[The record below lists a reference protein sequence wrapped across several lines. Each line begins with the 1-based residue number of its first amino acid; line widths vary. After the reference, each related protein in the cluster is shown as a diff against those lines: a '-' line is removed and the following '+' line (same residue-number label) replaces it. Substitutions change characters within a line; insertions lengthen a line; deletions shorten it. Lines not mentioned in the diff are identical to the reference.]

1 MSEVAE
7 RRRIMSKNIIL
18 IDRQYGSGGREV
30 GKMLADK
37 LGIPFYDGQ
46 MLLMAADKY
55 GLNPGV
61 MKEYDEKNVKSMIY
75 MIAMYSDYGME
86 DTNKLLPQK
95 IYNAMAQT
103 IIKLAN
109 EGPCVI
115 MGRCADYILS
125 DRNDCLSIFIYASDM
140 SFRIHRAV
148 TVDNV
153 PEKEAAGYIKKRDKQ
168 RREYYNF
175 HTDGRW
181 GEAANYDLCLNTS
194 SLGYDTCVSLI
205 ESMCR

>member
-1 MSEVAE
+1 
-7 RRRIMSKNIIL
+7 MSKNIIL

-75 MIAMYSDYGME
+75 MNAMYSDYGME

-95 IYNAMAQT
+95 IYNAMSQT
-103 IIKLAN
+103 IMKLAN

-125 DRNDCLSIFIYASDM
+125 DRKDCLSIFIYASDM
-140 SFRIHRAV
+140 SFRIQRAV
-148 TVDNV
+148 SVDNV

-168 RREYYNF
+168 RREYYN
-175 HTDGRW
+175 
-181 GEAANYDLCLNTS
+181 
-194 SLGYDTCVSLI
+194 
-205 ESMCR
+205 

>member
-1 MSEVAE
+1 MSETE
-7 RRRIMSKNIIL
+7 GRGIMSKNIIL
-18 IDRQYGSGGREV
+18 IDRQSGSGGREV

-95 IYNAMAQT
+95 IYNAMSQT
-103 IIKLAN
+103 IMKLAN

-125 DRNDCLSIFIYASDM
+125 DRKDCLSIFIYASDM
-140 SFRIHRAV
+140 SFRIQRAV
-148 TVDNV
+148 SVDNV

-181 GEAANYDLCLNTS
+181 GETTNYDLCLNTS

>member
-1 MSEVAE
+1 MIKGGG
-7 RRRIMSKNIIL
+7 IMSKKIIL
-18 IDRQYGSGGREV
+18 IDRQYGSGGREI
-30 GKMLADK
+30 GKMLSENLD
-37 LGIPFYDGQ
+37 IPFYDGQ
-46 MLLMAADKY
+46 MLMMAAEKF
-55 GLNPGV
+55 GLSHNV

-86 DTNKLLPQK
+86 DSNKLLPQK

-103 IIKLAN
+103 ITKLAG

-125 DRNDCLSIFIYASDM
+125 SRNDCLSIFVYASDM
-140 SFRIHRAV
+140 SARIKRAV
-148 TVDNV
+148 EVDNV
-153 PEKEAAGYIKKRDKQ
+153 PEKEAPGYIKKRDKQ

-181 GEAANYDLCLNTS
+181 GEATNYDLCLNTS
-194 SLGYDTCVSLI
+194 TLGYEACVKVI
-205 ESMCR
+205 ENLCK

>member
-1 MSEVAE
+1 
-7 RRRIMSKNIIL
+7 MSKKIIL

-30 GKMLADK
+30 GKMLADR

-46 MLLMAADKY
+46 MLLMAADKF

-95 IYNAMAQT
+95 IYNAMSQT
-103 IIKLAN
+103 IMKLAN

-125 DRNDCLSIFIYASDM
+125 DRKDCLSIFIYASDM
-140 SFRIHRAV
+140 SFRIQRAV
-148 TVDNV
+148 SVDNV

-194 SLGYDTCVSLI
+194 SLGYDTCVSI
-205 ESMCR
+205 VESMCR

>member
-1 MSEVAE
+1 
-7 RRRIMSKNIIL
+7 MSKKIIL

-148 TVDNV
+148 SVDNV
-153 PEKEAAGYIKKRDKQ
+153 PEKEAPGYIKKRDKQ

-181 GEAANYDLCLNTS
+181 GEATNYDLCLNTS

-205 ESMCR
+205 ESMYR

>member
-1 MSEVAE
+1 
-7 RRRIMSKNIIL
+7 MSKNIIL

-55 GLNPGV
+55 GLNPGI

-103 IIKLAN
+103 IMKLAN

-125 DRNDCLSIFIYASDM
+125 DRKDCLSIFIYASDM
-140 SFRIHRAV
+140 SFRIRRAV
-148 TVDNV
+148 SVDNV

-181 GEAANYDLCLNTS
+181 GEATNYDLCLNTS

-205 ESMCR
+205 ENMCR

>member
-1 MSEVAE
+1 MSKTE

-55 GLNPGV
+55 GLNPGI

-103 IIKLAN
+103 IMKLAN

-125 DRNDCLSIFIYASDM
+125 DRKDCLSIFIYASDM
-140 SFRIHRAV
+140 SFRIRRAV
-148 TVDNV
+148 SVDNV

-181 GEAANYDLCLNTS
+181 GEATNYDLCLNTS

-205 ESMCR
+205 ENMCR

>member
-1 MSEVAE
+1 
-7 RRRIMSKNIIL
+7 MSKNIIL

-55 GLNPGV
+55 GLNPGI

-103 IIKLAN
+103 IMKLAN
-109 EGPCVI
+109 EGPC
-115 MGRCADYILS
+115 
-125 DRNDCLSIFIYASDM
+125 
-140 SFRIHRAV
+140 
-148 TVDNV
+148 DNYGKV
-153 PEKEAAGYIKKRDKQ
+153 
-168 RREYYNF
+168 RRLYFE
-175 HTDGRW
+175 
-181 GEAANYDLCLNTS
+181 
-194 SLGYDTCVSLI
+194 
-205 ESMCR
+205 

>member
-1 MSEVAE
+1 MSN
-7 RRRIMSKNIIL
+7 KIIL

-30 GKMLADK
+30 GKMLAQK
-37 LGIPFYDGQ
+37 LDIPFYDGQ
-46 MLLMAADKY
+46 MLLMAADRF

-86 DTNKLLPQK
+86 DTSKLLPQK

-103 IIKLAN
+103 IIRLAN

-125 DRNDCLSIFIYASDM
+125 DRKDCLSLFIYASDM
-140 SFRIHRAV
+140 SFRINRAM

-181 GEAANYDLCLNTS
+181 GEATNYDLCLNTS
-194 SLGYDTCVSLI
+194 SLGYETCVSIVEGL
-205 ESMCR
+205 CL

>member
-1 MSEVAE
+1 MSETE
-7 RRRIMSKNIIL
+7 GRGIMSKNIIL

-103 IIKLAN
+103 IMKLAT

-125 DRNDCLSIFIYASDM
+125 DRKDCLSIFIYASDM
-140 SFRIHRAV
+140 SFRIQRAV
-148 TVDNV
+148 SVDNV

-181 GEAANYDLCLNTS
+181 GEATNYDLCLNTS

>member
-1 MSEVAE
+1 MSETE
-7 RRRIMSKNIIL
+7 GRGIMSKNIIL

-103 IIKLAN
+103 IMKLAN

-125 DRNDCLSIFIYASDM
+125 DRKDCLSIFIYASDM
-140 SFRIHRAV
+140 SFRIQRAV
-148 TVDNV
+148 SVDNV

-181 GEAANYDLCLNTS
+181 GEATNYDLCLNTS

>member
-1 MSEVAE
+1 
-7 RRRIMSKNIIL
+7 MSKNIIL

-103 IIKLAN
+103 IMKLAN

-125 DRNDCLSIFIYASDM
+125 DRKDCLSIFIYASDM
-140 SFRIHRAV
+140 SFRIQRAV
-148 TVDNV
+148 SVDNV

-181 GEAANYDLCLNTS
+181 GEATNYDLCLNTS

>member
-1 MSEVAE
+1 
-7 RRRIMSKNIIL
+7 MSKNIIL

-46 MLLMAADKY
+46 MLLMAADKF
-55 GLNPGV
+55 GLNPGI

-103 IIKLAN
+103 IMKLAN

-125 DRNDCLSIFIYASDM
+125 DRKDCLSIFIYASDM
-140 SFRIHRAV
+140 NFRVQRAIS
-148 TVDNV
+148 VDNV

-181 GEAANYDLCLNTS
+181 GEATNYDLCLNTS